1 MLLSRRKLIR
11 INAFHQAAIAPRK
24 SYLGRFKP
32 LNDIQAAWIKSL
44 LSAWGDEFGGKTRE
58 EYCLGGAGFWACLR
72 DEEWSNS
79 AAKNITGTLLKLH
92 CIGYRG
98 ADLLEMAQ
106 SILWPKESLS
116 EMMSKCDAIENNDF
130 IEQAILATLT
140 RDDPVYI
147 VGIEYYTNKK
157 RISEI
162 ARNLINVAP
171 WLTRKQSED
180 RARWCLEIFRAKV
193 FLSVRNAMRGSA

>member
-1 MLLSRRKLIR
+1 MLLSRRKLTR
-11 INAFHQAAIAPRK
+11 VNAFHKAATAPRK

-58 EYCLGGAGFWACLR
+58 EYCLGGVGFWSCLK
-72 DEEWSNS
+72 DEEWSDGR
-79 AAKNITGTLLKLH
+79 AQKLTDTLKKLH
-92 CIGYRG
+92 SMGLRG
-98 ADLLEMAQ
+98 EKLLEATQAIIWPKKSLLEM
-106 SILWPKESLS
+106 LTECDKKES
-116 EMMSKCDAIENNDF
+116 NDF
-130 IEQAILATLT
+130 IEQAILSILT
-140 RDDPVYI
+140 HDDPVYI
-147 VGIEYYTNKK
+147 VGIDYYTNKK

-162 ARNLINVAP
+162 AKNLTNVAP

-193 FLSVRNAMRGSA
+193 FLSVRQSMRGTA

>member
-11 INAFHQAAIAPRK
+11 INAFHKAATAPRK

-44 LSAWGDEFGGKTRE
+44 LSAWGDEFGGKTKE
-58 EYCLGGAGFWACLR
+58 EYNLGGVGFWSCLR
-72 DEEWSNS
+72 AEEWSDN

-92 CIGYRG
+92 SFGFRG
-98 ADLLEMAQ
+98 DSLLKMAQ
-106 SILWPKESLS
+106 DILWPKETLS
-116 EMMSKCDAIENNDF
+116 DMINKCSAKENNDF
-130 IEQAILATLT
+130 IEQAILAVLT
-140 RDDPVYI
+140 HDDPVYV
-147 VGIEYYTNKK
+147 VGIEYYTKKK
-157 RISEI
+157 RIAEI
-162 ARNLINVAP
+162 ARHLIDVAP

-193 FLSVRNAMRGSA
+193 FLSVRNSMRCT